1 MENLENILNKYI
13 EEGKYP
19 GIQWKIIQK
28 NSVNQGLLGYKNL
41 EKREFI
47 ESDTLYRIWSMTK
60 PIVSLAAMQFVEN
73 KKLNLNDPITYYLP
87 EFSNLKVLKNLNSKI
102 EDVVDLKE
110 QPTIKNLLLHT
121 AGFSYNFLPDPVGF
135 EYDRINLFGSFSSTL
150 EEEIKLLS
158 DLPLLFQPSTRW
170 CYSVSTDVLGRI
182 LEVITGTPLQ
192 QILNEQIYKI

>member
-1 MENLENILNKYI
+1 
-13 EEGKYP
+13 
-19 GIQWKIIQK
+19 
-28 NSVNQGLLGYKNL
+28 
-41 EKREFI
+41 
-47 ESDTLYRIWSMTK
+47 MTK
-60 PIVSLAAMQFVEN
+60 PIVSLVAMQFVEN

-192 QILNEQIYKI
+192 QILKYQLS